1 MPTEKRLK
9 ILTEAEIADLFGPPV
24 LNLNDQRFFFALNE
38 IELAQCQKI
47 RRRDQRCMFVVLLGY
62 FKVKPITLIPGYH
75 QIKHDIKYVCSEVI
89 PGSGL
94 SPFNL
99 AQKTRVRIYHRIYEL
114 AGHERWENERHS
126 AALIKDLS
134 EHARAWAQPRS
145 LFDRA
150 IEYLS
155 VQKIGIPGYTV
166 LQDIISGVVGTTNR
180 RLIRRLDD
188 LISVDLAD
196 ELSDLV
202 EGKDSVTLRRL
213 RLSARNFTGSE
224 LQKEL
229 VVHKHVQSWMP
240 EVNRIL
246 SELSISLKNQQYFAE
261 RVTYYGAKLKRQ
273 PIGHQRLYLLCYLQ
287 SRWQLALERIA
298 DGFVHHVNQR
308 KQKAKIY
315 AREAVYLDW
324 QRAANNV
331 GKAAQVLRLFI
342 DDSVDQQQ
350 PFGTLK
356 QRALKLLAAKDLE
369 SVCLFLNDQKRSV
382 EEATWQYF
390 DHRVSL
396 REGLLRE
403 LFLCL
408 HFEGSE
414 KTRRLAAA
422 LHRAQRDLIV
432 RGELSKAA
440 MGSRLPTKKQL
451 SFLQDTHGVMNTGR
465 YEWFLYLQIPNRLNG
480 QITLPNVVKYRALE
494 ADLVN
499 RERWVEEKES
509 LLKRTQLPKLTVD
522 PNKLI
527 NQMARDLN
535 IRLREVSNYLEQDDN
550 RNIILRN
557 RKGKRHWRLPT
568 ANKKYLVNNPF
579 FEQIPTTGVA
589 DVLRM
594 VDRDTGFLDDFK
606 HVLGAQSKSRAH
618 EFDLLA
624 ILVGNATNQGIYGI
638 AQISD
643 RTYDQLSIIQA
654 NYLRLET
661 LNAANDRIN
670 NSTAKLPVF
679 KHYNIQEDIVH
690 ASADGQKFEAR
701 RETFKTRYSSKYFG
715 TQKGVSAMSLI
726 ANHAAINARVIGA
739 NEHESH
745 HIFDLLMNNSSEI
758 VPDVLS
764 TDTHGV
770 NHINFALLDLFGY
783 SFAPRYARVGRV
795 INEMFDIK
803 EDKHKR
809 IQLRLKKSINTKRIM
824 PYWDTAQRIMI
835 SLYER
840 KTTQATLVRKLSGYK
855 SSHPLLGALTE
866 YNRMVK
872 ANYLLNYIDD
882 VSLRDYV
889 QRALNRGEAYHQLR
903 RAISSVN
910 GDQFRGSSDEEI
922 QLWNECARLMT
933 NAIIYFNSAILSQLL
948 TSFEYQEDEEKIQ
961 IVKQAS
967 PVAWYN
973 INLKGT
979 YNFEFGEKLPDLDDL
994 MSSIEGYKP
1003 VQKKY
1008 PPPET

>member
-1 MPTEKRLK
+1 
-9 ILTEAEIADLFGPPV
+9 
-24 LNLNDQRFFFALNE
+24 
-38 IELAQCQKI
+38 
-47 RRRDQRCMFVVLLGY
+47 MFVVLLGY
-62 FKVKPITLIPGYH
+62 FKVKPMTLSPGYH
-75 QIKHDIKYVCSEVI
+75 QIKQDIKYVCSEVF

-99 AQKTRVRIYHRIYEL
+99 TRKARLRIYSRVLEL
-114 AGHERWENERHS
+114 TGHQRWDHKRHS
-126 AALIKDLS
+126 AALTKDLI
-134 EHARAWAQPRS
+134 EHAQAWAQPRS

-150 IEYLS
+150 IEYLAA
-155 VQKIGIPGYTV
+155 QKIGIPGYSV
-166 LQDIISGVVGTTNR
+166 LQDIISSVVGATNEQ
-180 RLIRRLDD
+180 LIRQLED
-188 LISVDLAD
+188 LICADLGSM
-196 ELSDLV
+196 LSDIV
-202 EGKDSVTLRRL
+202 EGNDSLTLRRL
-213 RLSARNFTGSE
+213 RMSAKNFTGSE

-229 VVHKHVQSWMP
+229 AVHRHIQSWMS
-240 EVNRIL
+240 EVNEVL
-246 SELSISLKNQQYFAE
+246 SQLSISQKNQQYFAE
-261 RVTYYGAKLKRQ
+261 RVTYFGAKIKRQ
-273 PIGHQRLYLLCYLQ
+273 PIGYQRLYLLCYLQ
-287 SRWQLALERIA
+287 SRWQQALERIA
-298 DGFVHHVNQR
+298 DGFVHHVVQR

-315 AREAVYLDW
+315 AREAVYQDW
-324 QRAANNV
+324 QRAASNV

-342 DDSVDQQQ
+342 DDKVDQQQ
-350 PFGTLK
+350 PFGTLR
-356 QRALKLLAAKDLE
+356 QHAFRLLAAKDLE
-369 SVCLFLNDQKRSV
+369 SVCLFLNDQKQSV
-382 EEATWQYF
+382 EEATWLYF
-390 DHRVSL
+390 DHRVGL
-396 REGLLRE
+396 REDLLRE

-414 KTRRLAAA
+414 KTRRLATS
-422 LHRAQRDLIV
+422 LHRARRDLIAE
-432 RGELSKAA
+432 GELSKSA
-440 MGSRLPTKKQL
+440 MDSRLPTKKQL
-451 SFLQDTHGVMNTGR
+451 SFLQESSGAMNAGR

-480 QITLPNVVKYRALE
+480 QLTLPNVLKYRALG
-494 ADLVN
+494 ADLVDRN
-499 RERWVEEKES
+499 RWIEEKDT
-509 LLKRTQLPKLTVD
+509 LLKRTQLPKLTAD
-522 PNKLI
+522 PTKLI
-527 NQMARDLN
+527 VQMASDLN
-535 IRLREVSNYLEQDDN
+535 IRLREVSHYLEHDDN

-557 RKGKRHWRLPT
+557 PKGKRHWRLPT
-568 ANKKYLVNNPF
+568 TNKKYWVNNPF
-579 FEQIPTTGVA
+579 FQQIPTTGVA

-643 RTYDQLSIIQA
+643 RTYDQLSTIQA

-670 NSTAKLPVF
+670 NATAKLAIF
-679 KHYNIQEDIVH
+679 KHYNIQEDIIH

-726 ANHAAINARVIGA
+726 ANHAAVNARVIGA

-745 HIFDLLMNNSSEI
+745 YIFDLLMNNSSEI

-783 SFAPRYARVGRV
+783 SFAPRYAQVGRV
-795 INEMFDIK
+795 INDMFDVK
-803 EDKHKR
+803 EDKNRKV
-809 IQLRLKKSINTKRIM
+809 QLCLKKHIKIKLIASH
-824 PYWDTAQRIMI
+824 WDTIQRIMI

-840 KTTQATLVRKLSGYK
+840 KTTQVTLVRKLSGYK
-855 SSHPLLGALTE
+855 SSHPLLEALTE

-933 NAIIYFNSAILSQLL
+933 NAIIHFNSAILSQLL
-948 TSFEYQEDEEKIQ
+948 TSFEYQQDEEKIQ

-979 YNFEFGEKLPDLDDL
+979 YNFQLSEKLPDLNEL
-994 MSSIEGYKP
+994 MSSIEGYLP
-1003 VQKKY
+1003 VQEKY
-1008 PPPET
+1008 PPRET